1 MPRWIKVLIAA
12 VLTIGVLGGLAEW
25 GLRLVV
31 PGVLE
36 NQLRDN
42 LELPRSQP
50 VVVTLGGSALLYAV
64 QGSIGDVTVE
74 MVDAPVA
81 DGVRATLE
89 LHADRVPFSAT
100 SKEMRN
106 ATASIF
112 VAGDELGPVVSLLT
126 NGVADSGQTENG
138 SITVG
143 RTVETFGFQVPLKA
157 TLGLSVE
164 DGEVRV
170 EPRGLS
176 AVGFDLS
183 AEQIAAATGG
193 LLDPLLSAHVI
204 CVADRMPAG
213 IDLESIR
220 VSMGGVRVDVDLA
233 PDFLSNPKQQQLG
246 SCN

>member
-1 MPRWIKVLIAA
+1 M
-12 VLTIGVLGGLAEW
+12 
-25 GLRLVV
+25 VV

-36 NQLRDN
+36 TELRDN
-42 LELPRSQP
+42 LDLPRSQP
-50 VVVTLGGSALLYAV
+50 VDVTLGGSALLYAV
-64 QGSIGDVTVE
+64 QGGIGDVTVE
-74 MVDAPVA
+74 MTDAPVA

-89 LHADRVPFSAT
+89 FHADRVPFDAT
-100 SKEMRN
+100 SREMTN
-106 ATASIF
+106 ATATIF

-126 NGVADSGQTENG
+126 NGVADSGKTENG

-143 RTVETFGFQVPLKA
+143 RTVETFGFQDPLKA

-164 DGEVRV
+164 GGDVCV

-183 AEQIAAATGG
+183 ADQIAAATGG
-193 LLDPLLSAHVI
+193 LLDPLLSAQLI

-213 IDLESIR
+213 IALESIR

-233 PDFLSNPKQQQLG
+233 PDFLSNPAQQHLG
-246 SCN
+246 SCG